1 LSPYIGSRNLR
12 KNFSVSTISE
22 LSQLLFPSRC
32 FGCQKLGPT
41 ICSACRSSWHPHYYR
56 TKFESLTVHS
66 ALLYTPTASKI
77 IVAAKESGIKGA
89 DQLIINALIHA
100 LERSKI
106 DPTLCR
112 LVPIPSSRSSQ
123 RRRGRSFM
131 VELVRHISDQTGIQM
146 VDCLELSRRVLDQS
160 GLHRDERAT
169 NLAGAFRLTSQVRGE
184 LILVDDVVTTGATLR
199 EAYRAVNSQGFH
211 AVGSVSA
218 VTACVAQPL
227 R

>member
-1 LSPYIGSRNLR
+1 M
-12 KNFSVSTISE
+12 STISE

-56 TKFESLTVHS
+56 TKSESLTVHS

-77 IVAAKESGIKGA
+77 VVAAKESGLKGA
-89 DQLIINALIHA
+89 DQLIINAIIHA

-112 LVPIPSSRSSQ
+112 LVPIPSSKSSQ

-131 VELVRHISDQTGIQM
+131 VDLVRHIAAQTGIAM
-146 VDCLELSRRVLDQS
+146 LDCLELSRKVLDQS
-160 GLHRDERAT
+160 GLHRDGRAI
-169 NLAGAFRLTSQVRGE
+169 NLAGAFRLTSPVRGD

-199 EAYRAVNSQGFH
+199 EAYRAVKSQGFH
-211 AVGSVSA
+211 AVGTVCA